1 MVTSPKPY
9 DVVFSLGAACSCS
22 QSLRAAEL
30 QFCGWDDDC
39 PRFMVKYGC

>member
-1 MVTSPKPY
+1 MATSPKTY

-30 QFCGWDDDC
+30 QFASFCGWDDGG
-39 PRFMVKYGC
+39 RHLW